1 MAALDRFD
9 CIIIGLDL
17 FLPLYCVYVRSEGS
31 GDTDHMPRL
40 ITEHWLLVDA
50 ISSEILCAGPFVSE

>member
-1 MAALDRFD
+1 MMF
-9 CIIIGLDL
+9 GLDL